1 MLAGFLLRYA
11 HCTGF
16 VGGLDLIELNVR
28 GCRVIKGFLDRN
40 AQEAM
45 VSDIRQV
52 VKKAPLFS
60 PLTPWG
66 KPMSV
71 GMSSAGKYGWYTD
84 KKGYRYEAA
93 HPNGTPW
100 PPIPQS
106 VLDVWA
112 ELVSQ
117 ARKPDCCLINYYKQ
131 TAKMGLHQDKDE
143 QNFDWPVLS
152 ISLGDTGAFRVGGL
166 SRKDPTERVDL
177 ESGDVALLAGEAR
190 LAYHGID
197 RIKFG
202 SSTLLNDGGRI
213 NLTLRVVD

>member
-1 MLAGFLLRYA
+1 MDLLE
-11 HCTGF
+11 
-16 VGGLDLIELNVR
+16 LDVR
-28 GCRVIKGFLDRN
+28 GCRVIKGFLGR
-40 AQEAM
+40 AVQEQM
-45 VSDIRQV
+45 VSDIREV
-52 VKKAPLFS
+52 VKSAPLFS

-84 KKGYRYEAA
+84 KKGYRYEAL
-93 HPNGTPW
+93 HPNGTAW
-100 PPIPQS
+100 PAIPES
-106 VLDVWA
+106 VLDVWG
-112 ELVSQ
+112 ELVSK
-117 ARKPDCCLINYYKQ
+117 AREPDCCLINYYKQ

-152 ISLGDTGAFRVGGL
+152 ISLGDTGVFRVGGL
-166 SRKDPTERVDL
+166 SRKDPTERIEL

-202 SSTLLNDGGRI
+202 SSTLLSDGGRI

>member
-1 MLAGFLLRYA
+1 M
-11 HCTGF
+11 
-16 VGGLDLIELNVR
+16 IELNVQ
-28 GCRVIKGFLDRN
+28 GCRVLKGFLDRS

-45 VSDIRQV
+45 VADIRQV
-52 VKKAPLFS
+52 VKSAPLFS

-84 KKGYRYEAA
+84 KKGYRYETA
-93 HPNGTPW
+93 HPNGSPW
-100 PPIPQS
+100 PAIPDS
-106 VLDVWA
+106 VLEVWS
-112 ELVSQ
+112 ELVST
-117 ARKPDCCLINYYKQ
+117 ARAPDCCLINYYKQ

-152 ISLGDTGAFRVGGL
+152 ISLGDTGVFRIGGL
-166 SRKDPTERVDL
+166 ARKDPTERVEL

>member
-1 MLAGFLLRYA
+1 M
-11 HCTGF
+11 T
-16 VGGLDLIELNVR
+16 ELSVK
-28 GCRVIKGFLDRN
+28 GCRILKGFLDRD
-40 AQEAM
+40 AQETM
-45 VSDIRQV
+45 LSDIRAIV
-52 VKKAPLFS
+52 RHAPLFS

-84 KKGYRYEAA
+84 KTGYRYEKM
-93 HPNGTPW
+93 HPNGSPW

-106 VLDVWA
+106 VLSLW
-112 ELVSQ
+112 ETLVS
-117 ARKPDCCLINYYKQ
+117 RERLPDCCLINYYKQ

-152 ISLGDTGAFRVGGL
+152 VSLGDTGVFRVGGT
-166 SRKDPTERVDL
+166 SRKDPTERIDL
-177 ESGDVALLAGEAR
+177 ESGDVALLGDEAR
-190 LAYHGID
+190 LAFHGID

-202 SSTLLNDGGRI
+202 SSTLLKGGGRI